1 MSSRKE
7 WRPMKEGKFVA
18 LLAALVL
25 VAGAN
30 ADTLRLRSGQT
41 VEGTFLGAD
50 TRQLT
55 FLETNGQP
63 KTYSLA
69 DVKVITFATI
79 PEPTASVPLPMPTN
93 ATLLAGALIPVR
105 MVSSLDTS
113 KSKVGDIFTGTLDSN
128 LVAGGVVVAPKGTTV
143 HGKVTTSSNAGR
155 AAGRSELTIQLSDI
169 VINGA
174 AQPISTSGF
183 QQKGASEGAKTAK
196 RTAGGAGLGAAIGA
210 ISGNA
215 GKGAAIGAVSGAGV
229 SMLKKGE
236 AIRIPSETLLEFSL
250 SQPTILPVQH

>member
-1 MSSRKE
+1 MRK
-7 WRPMKEGKFVA
+7 GKFVA
-18 LLAALVL
+18 LVAALVL
-25 VAGAN
+25 AAGAN
-30 ADTLRLRSGQT
+30 ADTLRMRSGQII
-41 VEGTFLGAD
+41 EGTFLGAD

-63 KTYSLA
+63 QTYPLT
-69 DVKVITFATI
+69 DVKAIAFATI
-79 PEPTASVPLPMPTN
+79 PPPTASVPLPAPTN

-128 LVAGGVVVAPKGTTV
+128 LVSGGVVVAPKGTTV
-143 HGKVTTSSNAGR
+143 HGKVITSGNAGR
-155 AAGRSELTIQLSDI
+155 MAGKSELTLQLSDI

-183 QQKGASEGAKTAK
+183 QQKGSSSGAKTAK

-229 SMLKKGE
+229 SALTKGE
-236 AIRIPSETLLEFSL
+236 SIRIPSETLLEFSL
-250 SQPTILPVQH
+250 SQPTTLPVQL